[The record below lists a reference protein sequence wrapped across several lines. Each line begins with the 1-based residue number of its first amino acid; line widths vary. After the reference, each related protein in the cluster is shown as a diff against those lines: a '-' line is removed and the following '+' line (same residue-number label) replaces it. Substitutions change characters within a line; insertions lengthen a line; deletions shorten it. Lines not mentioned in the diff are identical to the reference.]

1 LTRVSRIFEASRET
15 RTETHDDMATMA
27 FPEMDPKENDLANTE
42 AAQAAGYSAENITV
56 LEGLSAVR
64 KRPAMYIGSTGEQG
78 LHHLVYEVVDNSVDE
93 ALAGH
98 ASRIDVTIHVD
109 NSITVID
116 DGRGI
121 PVDNK
126 IINGVTMPAVQ
137 VVLTILH
144 AGGKFDASNYKVSGG
159 LHGVGVSCVN
169 ALSEEFDVEIWR
181 DGYAWEMDYSKGDP
195 ISELRRMG
203 ATTRKGTKVHFLP
216 DKTIFSVHEYNF
228 DTLANRLR
236 QLAFLNKGIEITLTD
251 ERTTDAKTGDAK
263 THVFKYVGGIAEFIK
278 LLNKGKQ
285 VLHEKPIYM
294 ESERDDIAMEI
305 ALQWNDAYSI
315 TEFSFAN
322 NINTVDGGT
331 HLSGFRTS
339 LTRTINAAGKSMG
352 LFKEA
357 EALSGDDVREG
368 MVAVVSVKLSQPQ
381 FEGQTKGKL
390 NSDIAGTVQAFVNER
405 LGAFLE
411 QNPQIAKKI
420 INKAIDAQRAREAA
434 RKARDLTRRKGA
446 MDGGGLPGKLADCSE
461 RKPELC
467 ELYLV
472 EGESAGGTAKQ
483 GRDRKFQA
491 ILPLKGKILNVEK
504 ARYDKMLGHE
514 EIRAMITAL
523 GAGIGKDDFDPSKL
537 RYGKLILMTDAD
549 VDGSHIRTLL
559 LTFFFRHMTEL
570 IKRGNV
576 YIAQPPLF
584 RIKKGKFEQY
594 IKDEREYVDVMIK
607 RASDG
612 MVLAYGPSSESRPAA
627 QLTGDA
633 LTRYMGQLNDYL
645 QFFTKVSKRLRNDD
659 VTLEFIKIFA
669 HEGAAPAKRED
680 FMSAGTDGLTP
691 AEPPPKLIVMHDKLE
706 GMRREHQFRAV
717 SAPALDTEHGTWSV
731 SFTDAQGAER
741 RIDWALSNAA
751 ESRQLL
757 GKYAQLAFDET
768 LGNRLEAP
776 FLISY
781 ASPVKGEVAA
791 APESTSAQAEIAADE
806 AEALPSQA
814 EMDEAD
820 EMEQEEGVNETI
832 ASAPGTVE
840 EAKPGKRVSRAS
852 QDPVEKAT
860 PREVFDYVI
869 EQGRKEYQVQRYKG
883 LGEMTAPQLWETTMD
898 PARRT
903 LMQVKLEDIAATEEI
918 FTTLMGEDVEARR
931 KFIEENALDVKNL
944 DI

>member
-1 LTRVSRIFEASRET
+1 MAST
-15 RTETHDDMATMA
+15 PNPLPDDLKIPAVPATEG
-27 FPEMDPKENDLANTE
+27 KG
-42 AAQAAGYSAENITV
+42 GYSAENITV
-56 LEGLSAVR
+56 LEGLAAVR
-64 KRPAMYIGSTGEQG
+64 LRPAMYIGSTGEQG

-93 ALAGH
+93 ALGGH
-98 ASRIDVTIHVD
+98 ATRIDVTIHVD
-109 NSITVID
+109 NSITVTD

-121 PVDNK
+121 PVDDK
-126 IINGVTMPAVQ
+126 VINGEKMPAVQ
-137 VVLTILH
+137 VVLTMLH

-181 DGYAWEMDYSKGDP
+181 DGFTWEQDYSKGAP
-195 ISELRRMG
+195 ISKLRKMG
-203 ATTRKGTKVHFLP
+203 PSTRKGTKVHFLP
-216 DKTIFSVHEYNF
+216 DKSIFTVEEFNY

-236 QLAFLNKGIEITLTD
+236 QLAFLNKGLEINLTD
-251 ERTTDAKTGDAK
+251 ERQTDAKTGESK
-263 THVFKYVGGIAEFIK
+263 RQEFKYVGGIAEFIK
-278 LLNKGKQ
+278 HLNKGKA

-294 ESERDDIAMEI
+294 EAERDNVAMEI
-305 ALQWNDAYSI
+305 ALQYNDAYAE
-315 TEFSFAN
+315 TVFTFAN
-322 NINTVDGGT
+322 NINTIDGGT
-331 HLSGFRTS
+331 HLAGFRAA
-339 LTRTINAAGKSMG
+339 LTRTINAAGQSLG
-352 LFKEA
+352 LFK
-357 EALSGDDVREG
+357 DVKENLAGTDVTEG
-368 MVAVVSVKLSQPQ
+368 LVVVISVKLSQPQ

-390 NSDIAGTVQAFVNER
+390 NSNIAGTVQAFVNER
-405 LGAFLE
+405 LGAFFDT
-411 QNPQIAKKI
+411 NPQVAKKI
-420 INKAIDAQRAREAA
+420 INKAIDAARAREAA

-446 MDGGGLPGKLADCSE
+446 LDGGGLPGKLADCSE
-461 RKPELC
+461 RQPDRC

-523 GAGIGKDDFDPSKL
+523 GCGIGKDDFDPTKL

-570 IKRGNV
+570 IKRGHV

-594 IKDEREYVDVMIK
+594 IKDERQYVDVMIK

-612 MVLAYGPSSESRPAA
+612 MVLTYGEGGA
-627 QLTGDA
+627 QITGAA
-633 LTRYMGQLNDYL
+633 LTEYMSRLNDYL
-645 QFFTKVSKRLRNDD
+645 NLFDKVGKRLRNEQVLLD
-659 VTLEFIKIFA
+659 FIALFS
-669 HEGAAPAKRED
+669 HEGASPAKKDD
-680 FMSAGTDGLTP
+680 FQTP
-691 AEPPPKLIVMHDKLE
+691 DKLFE
-706 GMRREHQFRAV
+706 MRAKLEAIRREYQFRAV
-717 SAPALDTEHGTWSV
+717 GEPTLDEEHQTYSI
-731 SFTDAQGAER
+731 SFTDSQGAER
-741 RIDWALSNAA
+741 KIDWALANAA

-757 GKYAQLAFDET
+757 GKYAQLALSKD
-768 LGNRLEAP
+768 GNQLQAP

-781 ASPVKGEVAA
+781 ASQTPAQVTQAA
-791 APESTSAQAEIAADE
+791 
-806 AEALPSQA
+806 L
-814 EMDEAD
+814 DEAD
-820 EMEQEEGVNETI
+820 EVAQEEGVNETI
-832 ASAPGTVE
+832 AAAPGTVA
-840 EAKPGKRVSRAS
+840 EAKPAKRNSRAS
-852 QDPVEKAT
+852 QDPVEKKT

-898 PARRT
+898 PERRT

-918 FTTLMGEDVEARR
+918 FTTLMGEDVESRR
-931 KFIEENALDVKNL
+931 RFIEENALDVKNL